1 MPRSRAALEAIGQGI
16 EQPAA
21 GQIAL
26 DAVDTDNYLA
36 DNDVAPN
43 FYPATIG
50 VWRSV
55 IPCWAVMAAVRGA
68 EPSVER
74 SAAERRCTA

>member
-1 MPRSRAALEAIGQGI
+1 MPNKVDRIRRLRAALEAIGQGI

-36 DNDVAPN
+36 VSNPKCN
-43 FYPATIG
+43 
-50 VWRSV
+50 R
-55 IPCWAVMAAVRGA
+55 AA
-68 EPSVER
+68 
-74 SAAERRCTA
+74 

>member
-1 MPRSRAALEAIGQGI
+1 MPNKVDRIRRLRAALEAIGQGI

-36 DNDVAPN
+36 DNPQNVVDDQKE
-43 FYPATIG
+43 T
-50 VWRSV
+50 
-55 IPCWAVMAAVRGA
+55 
-68 EPSVER
+68 ER
-74 SAAERRCTA
+74 QP